1 MFWIIVEKIKKN
13 PLKHFHVLL
22 LFNFLTRVKITER
35 YIFLIIILAFKSAWR
50 YYRPKH
56 WIVVTVYSCKSVV
69 CVGARVAS
77 IGWCLI
83 NMFTV
88 RHAGPHVVVYGER
101 GVDPGPDWWDPDP
114 SLQQKRIRS
123 QPLKKSYPVPDHIWQ
138 IYFFTIVVFF
148 WVCISN
154 EIERKTIRTRPV
166 PVPTSG
172 KPGSWSNPF
181 GTKLILFFKKNR
193 IRLKQPDQD
202 PLKNIRIHQNNRN
215 RICNKTIP
223 GSEYHSK
230 TGIRICNSCL
240 QRGREAFSDLG
251 IHTME

>member
-1 MFWIIVEKIKKN
+1 MFDKHVYCTARGASCCCLQREGFGSGPRLMGSGSEPSAKTDPEPTFKK
-13 PLKHFHVLL
+13 
-22 LFNFLTRVKITER
+22 
-35 YIFLIIILAFKSAWR
+35 
-50 YYRPKH
+50 
-56 WIVVTVYSCKSVV
+56 
-69 CVGARVAS
+69 VA
-77 IGWCLI
+77 
-83 NMFTV
+83 
-88 RHAGPHVVVYGER
+88 
-101 GVDPGPDWWDPDP
+101 D
-114 SLQQKRIRS
+114 
-123 QPLKKSYPVPDHIWQ
+123 PVPDHIWQ

-202 PLKNIRIHQNNRN
+202 PLKNIRIHQNTRN

-223 GSEYHSK
+223 GSEYRDPDLQLLF
-230 TGIRICNSCL
+230 TERERGVLGPWNPYNGI
-240 QRGREAFSDLG
+240 GRNRMVRNHPWLG
-251 IHTME
+251 RLTLVTIFLVRKKIGRQS